1 MVVFGRTQE
10 TDHTQFHDQMVDK
23 FLRLGFGNYAVFQVA
38 LDVDVQ
44 ERRHAAERHGGA
56 VLRFNGGK
64 VAEVSPLDGFLRI
77 FRRTG
82 NVIAV
87 RSRHFFH
94 LTQGFVLVVDFFA
107 AADDFF
113 QIYAVF
119 QIGLQRIELV
129 EFVFHQE
136 VDTVQ
141 CHAAVVT
148 DNATT
153 TVSIRQ
159 TGDHT
164 GFAATADIGRINVKH
179 ALVVGF
185 TVFGKDFADF
195 GVQLDVVHFARVLY
209 HFQTAERHDRAFQR
223 LVCLQT
229 DDGFQIFI
237 DIARRMAGNAG
248 HDLRVDFVR
257 FVRAVFDFD
266 AFHHVRPQFGRRLGR
281 RREERRIAF
290 IRRIVFLNKI
300 AHVDIGFPITADK
313 TFPSGRA
320 LLYIG

>member
-1 MVVFGRTQE
+1 M
-10 TDHTQFHDQMVDK
+10 
-23 FLRLGFGNYAVFQVA
+23 
-38 LDVDVQ
+38 
-44 ERRHAAERHGGA
+44 
-56 VLRFNGGK
+56 RFNGGK

-82 NVIAV
+82 NVVAV
-87 RSRHFFH
+87 RGRHFFH
-94 LTQGFVLVVDFFA
+94 LTQSFVLFVDFFA
-107 AADDFF
+107 AADNFF
-113 QIYAVF
+113 QIHAVF
-119 QIGLQRIELV
+119 QIGLQRVELV

-141 CHAAVVT
+141 CYATVVA
-148 DNATT
+148 DDATT

-159 TGDHT
+159 AGDHT
-164 GFAATADIGRINVKH
+164 GFAATADVGRINVKH
-179 ALVVGF
+179 ALVMGF
-185 TVFGKDFADF
+185 AVFGKDFADF

-223 LVCLQT
+223 LVCLQA

-237 DIARRMAGNAG
+237 DIARCMAGNAG
-248 HDLRVDFVR
+248 HYLRIDFVG

-266 AFHHVRPQFGRRLGR
+266 AFHHFRPQFGRRLSR
-281 RREERRIAF
+281 RREERCIAF
-290 IRRIVFLNKI
+290 IRRVVFLNKI
-300 AHVDIGFPITADK
+300 AYVDIGFPITADK